1 MAMTIAKQPMRPM
14 ISPIPSPARLL
25 CIEMARYSISHI
37 PMNSKWTLDP
47 GRPVWV
53 DLTELPPL
61 AAAALPLLLWRI
73 KTNTAP
79 C

>member
-1 MAMTIAKQPMRPM
+1 MTIAKQPMRPM
-14 ISPIPSPARLL
+14 ISPLPSPAMLL

-37 PMNSKWTLDP
+37 PMKSEWTLDP
-47 GRPVWV
+47 GRLIWV
-53 DLTELPPL
+53 DLTELPL
-61 AAAALPLLLWRI
+61 LAAALPLLLWRI